1 MIDVLISI
9 LAFLSLALIIYLRVQ
24 GKLRL
29 GFSVDKWTTIE
40 ILSGFLIAF
49 VPVSMAFLIIWALG
63 NVEIVTVHFQAG
75 AFFADLTILTV
86 AALAEEILFRVG
98 LLLALIYLT
107 KKVWLSIAI
116 QILFFG
122 IVHFSN
128 PGADM
133 LTVLSNSMGGLMYS
147 LAFIYTG
154 RIWMP
159 FILHLFWN
167 MSQGFYGFN
176 ISGLNEYSGAF
187 IELNPIGNELIS
199 GGSYGL
205 EGSLIGIGARILVIV
220 FVLIS
225 TKKMAEKR
233 PVYEKLKQSILP
245 ESIRN
250 NYTEAE
256 QTGA

>member
-1 MIDVLISI
+1 MIDAVISI
-9 LAFLSLALIIYLRVQ
+9 LAFLSIALVIFLRVK
-24 GKLRL
+24 GNLRL
-29 GFSVDKWTTIE
+29 GFSADKWTTVE

-49 VPVSMAFLIIWALG
+49 IPVTMAFLIIWALG
-63 NVEIVTVHFQAG
+63 NIEIVSIRFQAG
-75 AFFADLTILTV
+75 GLFEDLTILTF

-98 LLLALIYLT
+98 VLLVLIYFT

-116 QILFFG
+116 QILLFG
-122 IVHFSN
+122 IVHLSN

-176 ISGLNEYSGAF
+176 ISGLSEYSGAF
-187 IELNPIGNELIS
+187 IEINPIGNELIS

-205 EGSLIGIGARILVIV
+205 EGSLIGIGARILVII
-220 FVLIS
+220 LIIIS
-225 TKKMAEKR
+225 TKIMAQKH
-233 PVYEKLKQSILP
+233 PAYESLKQSILP
-245 ESIRN
+245 EKIRSKFIVA
-250 NYTEAE
+250 T
-256 QTGA
+256 